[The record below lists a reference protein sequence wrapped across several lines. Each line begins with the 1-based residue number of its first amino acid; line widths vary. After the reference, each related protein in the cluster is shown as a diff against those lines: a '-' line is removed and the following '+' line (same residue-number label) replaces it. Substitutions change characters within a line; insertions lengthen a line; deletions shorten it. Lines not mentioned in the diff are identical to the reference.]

1 MQERLKTTSFWI
13 GLSGVL
19 VVIVDSIS
27 EIFNL
32 HIVSE
37 VVECVVLFIASVLV
51 LLGIVTKKNISDKED
66 VDESDLLN
74 ELKAEDLVDEDKK
87 VK

>member
-51 LLGIVTKKNISDKED
+51 LLGIVTKKNVSDKED
-66 VDESDLLN
+66 VDESELLN

>member
-19 VVIVDSIS
+19 VVIVDSVS